1 MRNKF
6 SSWIQIVIIRDG
18 EVANLK
24 RIISVKFEVIFPGS
38 FKVKCLP
45 LDVVLISSVHNNF
58 IDDSVRRDFDSK
70 YPMFASF
77 KKSLSAKVSFEMQA
91 SKSVRPIFLQ
101 WSIMSNE
108 LFFSVISVTDFQF
121 PAPFICAARKVTAG
135 PSIPFVSSSEKTI
148 IVLLSRYFTTEGI
161 PKKIMKRTKRTD
173 CKIDVKQNPG
183 VARIVGFATSYFE
196 QFCLVAYQG
205 LTSSFEGGF
214 ELNDCSLCQV
224 LQQHANSKDKH

>member
-1 MRNKF
+1 MNIK
-6 SSWIQIVIIRDG
+6 DG
-18 EVANLK
+18 EEANLK
-24 RIISVKFEVIFPGS
+24 RTISEKFDVIFPGS

-58 IDDSVRRDFDSK
+58 IDDSVRRDLDSK

-121 PAPFICAARKVTAG
+121 PAPFICAARKVMAG
-135 PSIPFVSSSEKTI
+135 PSIPIVFSSEKTI
-148 IVLLSRYFTTEGI
+148 IVFLSRYFTMEGI

-173 CKIDVKQNPG
+173 CKIDVQQNPA
-183 VARIVGFATSYFE
+183 VRRIVDFATSYFE
-196 QFCLVAYQG
+196 QFCLVARV
-205 LTSSFEGGF
+205 
-214 ELNDCSLCQV
+214 D
-224 LQQHANSKDKH
+224 